1 MEKNFKDNLNSS
13 NASSLQLNIQP
24 SLSVV
29 ESLNLIDIKNK
40 KIKKHEMKF
49 NTLNKSNNESIND
62 NKNIIINNESQTNS
76 INSKGSKEEKEK
88 KNIKYLQKILNL
100 LKY

>member
-1 MEKNFKDNLNSS
+1 MEKKYKDNLNSS

-40 KIKKHEMKF
+40 KIKKPEMKF
-49 NTLNKSNNESIND
+49 NTLNNNNN
-62 NKNIIINNESQTNS
+62 NKNIIINNE
-76 INSKGSKEEKEK
+76 
-88 KNIKYLQKILNL
+88 
-100 LKY
+100 